1 MAMCYLWYLVSVEW
15 LSIDVVKAEQILMP
29 LGDYNDEPSN
39 KQMLPEEHCSLRD
52 KQKYFNIIRHSGK
65 KATGEN
71 YFIISLI

>member
-1 MAMCYLWYLVSVEW
+1 
-15 LSIDVVKAEQILMP
+15 MP